1 MVGQFSVA
9 IGSTF
14 TVYVLV
20 FSATALICFA
30 SAYRARQIN
39 DTDTR
44 RGVVALLLTSGGW
57 AAAHVA
63 FLVVPT
69 PQLKLVLYHI
79 GLIVGLSTVGPWL
92 YFCSAYTGRSLHR
105 AAILRRL
112 AVGVFLVIVLVKLTN
127 PLHHLYFRA
136 EFVTIPFPHLA
147 VQTLLLHWLVMGV
160 AYALATVGY
169 FMLFELFWQ
178 IGRDLKPLVGLVG
191 LTGLPI
197 VLDILAL
204 VSPQLIEIT
213 YEPLGVAAFAV
224 GVLYVY
230 LDDFQA
236 IQLAGEADDPI
247 IVLNDDDHVRD
258 YNAEATD
265 LFPDLTIGETIQ
277 GIGPELTE
285 SLDTDEAVLEID
297 RAGGLRY
304 YQLSATPFTADQ
316 TRLGQSITFT
326 DITDRERY
334 RSELERQN
342 QRLERFASMVSH
354 DLRNPLNVATGRL
367 ELARDDCDSEHLEAM
382 DTALDRMEAL
392 IEDVLTLTRQGQ
404 PIDETDHVSLS
415 AAAKQCWEV
424 VDTQKATLTVES
436 DRTIETDP
444 TRLQQ
449 LLENLFRN
457 AIDHAGEE
465 VSIQIGA
472 LPEREGFYV
481 ADDGPGIP
489 ADERDQV
496 FESGYSTAA
505 DGTGLGLAIVTEIVE
520 AHGWTISVTDSQ
532 DGGVRFEIVTATQ

>member
-1 MVGQFSVA
+1 MIGQFSVA
-9 IGSTF
+9 IGGTF
-14 TVYVLV
+14 TAYVLV

-57 AAAHVA
+57 AAAHAA

-136 EFVTIPFPHLA
+136 EFVTTPFPHLA

-342 QRLERFASMVSH
+342 QRLEQFASMVSH

-367 ELARDDCDSEHLEAM
+367 ELAREDCDSEHLEIM

-392 IEDVLTLTRQGQ
+392 IEDVLTLARQGQ

-415 AAAKQCWEV
+415 AVVKQCWEV

-436 DRTIETDP
+436 DRMIEADP

-465 VSIQIGA
+465 VSIQM
-472 LPEREGFYV
+472 R
-481 ADDGPGIP
+481 
-489 ADERDQV
+489 
-496 FESGYSTAA
+496 
-505 DGTGLGLAIVTEIVE
+505 
-520 AHGWTISVTDSQ
+520 
-532 DGGVRFEIVTATQ
+532 